1 MARLRAAAFEIGW
14 APMKEHPLT
23 GAIGAEVTG
32 IDLRQAISDDL
43 AGSLRDALARHQ
55 ALFFRDQ
62 RLSLE
67 QLKVLTRAFGPL
79 MRLPYVQPMEG
90 EPEVIR
96 VLKEADERGGVFGG
110 DWHTDFSFLERPPA
124 GSVLSADVVP
134 PYGGD
139 TVWVSQAAAW
149 EALAAPLRQLLT
161 ERDAIHVGKPYG
173 VKWAPPAKERAGAS
187 SKMSRGDPEA
197 DAERAHPAV
206 IRHPLTGRMASFL
219 NPLYVTRLD
228 GLTEAESRP
237 ILDQIQQ
244 HATRP
249 EFSCRFRWSE
259 GAIAVWDNFFTQHYA
274 VNDYQGHR
282 RLMYRTTFAGPA
294 PRELAL
300 SHIHHHD

>member
-1 MARLRAAAFEIGW
+1 MLRFAAEFEIGW
-14 APMKEHPLT
+14 GAMKEHPLT
-23 GAIGAEVTG
+23 GAIGAEITG

-67 QLKVLTRAFGPL
+67 QLKVLTRAFGPP
-79 MRLPYVQPMEG
+79 MRLPYVQPLEG
-90 EPEVIR
+90 EPEIIR

-124 GSVLSADVVP
+124 GSILSADVIP
-134 PYGGD
+134 PHGGD

-149 EALAAPLRQLLT
+149 EALPAPLRQLLT
-161 ERDAIHVGKPYG
+161 GRDAIHVGKPYG

-187 SKMSRGDPEA
+187 IKMSRGDPRA
-197 DAERAHPAV
+197 DAEQAHPAV
-206 IRHPLTGRMASFL
+206 IRHPLTGRIAAFL

-237 ILDQIQQ
+237 LLDLIQQ
-244 HATRP
+244 HAVRP
-249 EFSCRFRWSE
+249 EFSCRFRWSP
-259 GAIAVWDNFFTQHYA
+259 GAVAVWDNLFTQHYA

-300 SHIHHHD
+300 SGASRDN